1 MKYNDQVV
9 EEVRLR
15 GRELTARFKNNPKS
29 IMKMLKIRSKDHP
42 DKQVSEVR
50 IGLSKKK
57 KCA

>member
-15 GRELTARFKNNPKS
+15 GRELTARFKNDPKR
-29 IMKMLKIRSKDHP
+29 IMKMLKIRGKDHL

-50 IGLSKKK
+50 IDLSQKK